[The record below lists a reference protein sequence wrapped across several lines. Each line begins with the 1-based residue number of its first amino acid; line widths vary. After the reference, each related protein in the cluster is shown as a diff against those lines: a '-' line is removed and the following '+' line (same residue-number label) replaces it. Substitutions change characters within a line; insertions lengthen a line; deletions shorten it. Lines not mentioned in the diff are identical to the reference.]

1 MLFIS
6 IFTYEPEK
14 RDEVIKRRSEGL
26 FVPEGA
32 KCHGQWSAT
41 GGGRAFTLFEIDDNM
56 ALAQWSASWNDLGKF
71 ATYPVVDT
79 EELIKAITAK

>member
-6 IFTYEPEK
+6 VFTWNPDK
-14 RDEVIKRRSEGL
+14 RDEIIKRRSEGL

-32 KCHGQWSAT
+32 KCLGQWST
-41 GGGRAFTLFEIDDNM
+41 TEGGRAFTLFEINDNM
-56 ALAQWSASWNDLGKF
+56 ALAQWSGSWNDLGKF
-71 ATYPVVDT
+71 DIHPVVDT

>member
-6 IFTYEPEK
+6 VFTWNPDK
-14 RDEVIKRRSEGL
+14 RDEIIKRRSEGL

-32 KCHGQWSAT
+32 KCLGQWST
-41 GGGRAFTLFEIDDNM
+41 TEGGRAFTLFEINDNM
-56 ALAQWSASWNDLGKF
+56 ALAQWSASWNDLGQF
-71 ATYPVVDT
+71 DTFPVVDT

>member
-6 IFTYEPEK
+6 VYTYEPQK

-32 KCHGQWSAT
+32 KRLGQWSTT
-41 GGGRAFTLFEIDDNM
+41 GGGRVFTLFEINDNM
-56 ALAQWSASWNDLGKF
+56 ALAQWAASWNDLGKF
-71 ATYPVVDT
+71 ETYPVVDT
-79 EELIKAITAK
+79 DELIKAITAK